1 MSVRTGIR
9 ISGFPVEVTETDDAL
24 TLESEGTRDLIL
36 DAGSGKVGVG
46 TDDPA
51 VALDVIGTGSFA
63 GAASSLS
70 QGNVQVGVD
79 SGGDPGG
86 ELMFHTDDYV
96 GLRCAD
102 SGAVSLAVKPSGNVG
117 VGTTAPAVALDV
129 IGTGSF
135 AGAATSQSQGNV
147 QVGVDSGGD
156 PGGEL
161 MFHTDDYVGLRCADS
176 GALPF
181 AVKPSGNVG
190 IGDVAPG
197 TQFQMSGTAPYVTL
211 KNSTSENTAG
221 GCESKLI
228 FEDHGDNALGQIEV
242 SHVGTSDDEKGQLI
256 LSTNDDSGLQAA
268 ITINEEQMVRVS
280 GDGGIEFKDDG
291 DLIKIDSGALTVN
304 SDSNLRLTTKETVGL
319 NIAEAATDAV
329 NYLEIENAAA
339 ASGPTCKSEG
349 SADNIDLNI
358 SPKGTGQVTFKMP
371 HVDGMVE
378 VRGFESGTGV
388 LGLTADEGD
397 DNGDSWQLVATTDGH
412 LNIKNDISGSH
423 VNMIDIAAN
432 ATAADSTVALT
443 GELQVN
449 SGTATAAGSGVS
461 RAGSLSTTV
470 RKINGEFVTRIEVD
484 IDGLHQAAQSGGRG
498 VKDIIGN
505 HNDGGNEHQNAYLTR
520 ITNAVNGTIYKIEM
534 ACIEAPLPAAKI
546 SLASN
551 SNVLHGQ
558 DDYDSAGTE
567 ILILDGTGDD
577 WGAGLSVTA
586 DEADLSGLDND
597 YIYLAMGESAGD
609 AEITAGKFI
618 ITFYG
623 ADF

>member
-156 PGGEL
+156 PGGEV

-197 TQFQMSGTAPYVTL
+197 TQLQMSGTAPYVTL

-228 FEDHGDNALGQIEV
+228 FEDYGDNALGQIEV

-256 LSTNDDSGLQAA
+256 LSTNADSGLQAA

-280 GDGGIEFKDDG
+280 GDGGIEFKDEG

-412 LNIKNDISGSH
+412 LNIKNDISGSQ

-432 ATAADSTVALT
+432 ATAADSTIVLT
-443 GELQVN
+443 GQLQVTGGKVEGPTDSDLTIQSDGN
-449 SGTATAAGSGVS
+449 LTFMIDNDNDETDQGFLFKNNGSATIATLYDEGMLELSSAIMAKGTYKDLLQTSSATQAVDQSRDLVGCGTTTRAITITLPAVDEASGQVLT
-461 RAGSLSTTV
+461 
-470 RKINGEFVTRIEVD
+470 IFD
-484 IDGLHQAAQSGGRG
+484 
-498 VKDIIGN
+498 
-505 HNDGGNEHQNAYLTR
+505 QNANANNNN
-520 ITNAVNGTIYKIEM
+520 ITIAPNAGDDAGTKIDNSTGDYV
-534 ACIEAPLPAAKI
+534 ISAAKGAVTLT
-546 SLASN
+546 S
-551 SNVLHGQ
+551 
-558 DDYDSAGTE
+558 
-567 ILILDGTGDD
+567 DGTH
-577 WGAGLSVTA
+577 WYVISK
-586 DEADLSGLDND
+586 N
-597 YIYLAMGESAGD
+597 
-609 AEITAGKFI
+609 
-618 ITFYG
+618 
-623 ADF
+623 